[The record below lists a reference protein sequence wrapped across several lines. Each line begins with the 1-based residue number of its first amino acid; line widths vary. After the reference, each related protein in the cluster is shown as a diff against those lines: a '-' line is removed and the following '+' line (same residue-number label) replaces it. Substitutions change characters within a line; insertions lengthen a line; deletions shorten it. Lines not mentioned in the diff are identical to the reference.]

1 MLKKFLFLTLL
12 TLALSFSAS
21 ALLAQTE
28 IINGIDGDYAPF
40 AFIDDKGQA
49 QGFDIDCVNWI
60 AEKKGLKVTHQAQD
74 WSAIVNL
81 LSSKKIDMIASG
93 LSVTEERAKQINFT
107 KPYFTIKQAILVT
120 KDSTLT
126 LDEVLKTGKTIG
138 VQSGTSDEA
147 AMKENNGKDG
157 NNYVLQSFP
166 GATEAAEDLVNGRIQ
181 AALVNDQRA
190 TPLIESFNLKFLGY
204 ANVPS
209 EDYAYGVNK
218 ENAELLATLNEGLDQ
233 LMADPIW
240 TELKKKYNLDINFQ

>member
-1 MLKKFLFLTLL
+1 MLKKFFLL
-12 TLALSFSAS
+12 TLTLAMAFSATG
-21 ALLAQTE
+21 LMAQTE

-74 WSAIVNL
+74 WTAIVNL

-126 LDEVLKTGKTIG
+126 LDDVLKTGKKIG
-138 VQSGTSDEA
+138 LQGGTSDEA
-147 AMKENNGKDG
+147 AMKANNGKDG
-157 NNYVLQSFP
+157 NDYVLQAFP
-166 GATEAAEDLVNGRIQ
+166 GATEAAEDLVNGRID
-181 AALVNDQRA
+181 AALVNDHRA
-190 TPLIESFNLKFLGY
+190 TPLIQSFNLKFLGY
-204 ANVPS
+204 ANVPP

-218 ENAELLATLNEGLDQ
+218 DNAELLATLNSGLDE

-240 TELKKKYNLDINFQ
+240 TELQKKYKLDKNFQ